1 MRKQHFRLEKR
12 VILELGKS
20 LDRPVLKEHSRQ
32 RKPSRKLSVHRGI
45 ERQRMVE
52 EIQDSAKCKEGEM
65 HRL

>member
-1 MRKQHFRLEKR
+1 M
-12 VILELGKS
+12 ILELGKS